1 LFAPLQVG
9 GLGLIVLSLWVAVL
23 AYRER
28 RRWLLTWAGVY
39 FTVAIT
45 MTSLTYSKGPDP
57 HDMFGCR
64 RAQPPFSRSLPPRLQ
79 ASALRLSYL

>member
-1 LFAPLQVG
+1 M
-9 GLGLIVLSLWVAVL
+9 VLTLWVGVL

-28 RRWLLTWAGVY
+28 RRWLMTWAGVY

-64 RAQPPFSRSLPPRLQ
+64 WAA
-79 ASALRLSYL
+79 ASTAALSMDHGCGITDLA